1 MSTSENTHKQ
11 KTKIK
16 EPPTPQ
22 SSAHGSRPACEPL
35 PTQLPHSGA
44 KSRGDKAQ
52 GPSPSSAQDH
62 PEVLTS
68 TQTTGAVCWPRW
80 LEPAQTAPPPGG
92 TESRSPAHKWV
103 PRPPG
108 SGFGPRGC
116 RSQAGG
122 PDGGRWAETG
132 QAQEPAS
139 ARGPWRRP
147 GWARPLTGLGEAQ
160 SRLSSTRS
168 ERASAQGTLSC
179 LQSAPSPS
187 RVRACGWSH
196 TGPT

>member
-22 SSAHGSRPACEPL
+22 SSAHGSRPACVPL

-44 KSRGDKAQ
+44 KSRGGQSPRSKSKLCP
-52 GPSPSSAQDH
+52 GPPRSPHQHTDH
-62 PEVLTS
+62 RRGLLAPAAGAS
-68 TQTTGAVCWPRW
+68 TDRT
-80 LEPAQTAPPPGG
+80 PPGG
-92 TESRSPAHKWV
+92 AESCSPAHEWV

-108 SGFGPRGC
+108 WGLGPRGC

-147 GWARPLTGLGEAQ
+147 GWARLLTRPGEVQ

-179 LQSAPSPS
+179 LPSAPSPS